1 MGDIKNL
8 VCIVCPVGCR
18 LTVTTNSDGELV
30 VEGNTC
36 KRGAAYAVKELT
48 CPTRVLPTTVRILN
62 GTLNRL
68 PVRTNEAMPK
78 HLIFE
83 AMKEINNVCIEA
95 PVKMGDI
102 IIENLLDTGVNLIA
116 SRTIGTK

>member
-1 MGDIKNL
+1 MGEKQNL

-18 LTVTTNSDGELV
+18 LTVTTSSDGELV
-30 VEGNTC
+30 VEGNGC
-36 KRGAAYAVKELT
+36 KRGLAYAVKELT
-48 CPTRVLPTTVRILN
+48 CPTRVLPTTVKIIN

-78 HLIFE
+78 ELIFE
-83 AMKEINNVCIEA
+83 AMKVINDVCVEA

-102 IIENLLDTGVNLIA
+102 IIENLLNTGVNVVA
-116 SRTIGTK
+116 SRTIEKK